1 MAVHRLGVIGAGA
14 RGRGLARAVVQCPDR
29 AMVWAV
35 AEPDETAR
43 GVFAKEFSVTRTRCF
58 QGHQELLDTCPE
70 LDGVFVATPVPDHVA
85 VACDCLKA
93 GVPVYLEK
101 PMALSVAEARRIAET
116 AELTGVRLQ
125 VGFNLRYAPLYVR
138 LKHIVAEGLLGRLL
152 SIEWKEA
159 LAPSH
164 WASYCRHPTY
174 NRRAA
179 IGSWLMEKCCH
190 DLDILNWIVDAPC
203 VRVASFGSRS
213 HFTPRPDVPEVC
225 SEDCP
230 IEEECLFS
238 ALGPR
243 GERDRRRRADQPRQA
258 CVYHSGSDLVD
269 HQTAILEYANGVTVA
284 LSLLPLTHFQSR
296 YVHICGTD
304 ATLRGLPERN
314 ELRVHRYDEGDEV
327 VCDPAPLSGG
337 HGGADPG
344 IVGAFLDWLD
354 DVACT
359 PKNTAAEG
367 LEAMVVACGID
378 LAMREGRVVTLDDL
392 RHSDTRG
399 VSASPRLT
407 SAP

>member
-1 MAVHRLGVIGAGA
+1 
-14 RGRGLARAVVQCPDR
+14 
-29 AMVWAV
+29 
-35 AEPDETAR
+35 
-43 GVFAKEFSVTRTRCF
+43 
-58 QGHQELLDTCPE
+58 
-70 LDGVFVATPVPDHVA
+70 
-85 VACDCLKA
+85 
-93 GVPVYLEK
+93 
-101 PMALSVAEARRIAET
+101 MALGLAEARRIAET
-116 AELTGVRLQ
+116 AAQTGVRLQ
-125 VGFNLRYAPLYVR
+125 VGFNLRYAPLYVG
-138 LKHIVAEGLLGRLL
+138 LKQVIADGRLGSVL

-174 NRRAA
+174 SRRSA

-230 IEEECLFS
+230 IEAECIFS
-238 ALGPR
+238 ALGPH
-243 GERDRRRRADQPRQA
+243 GQRDRRDRAGQPQHA

-269 HQTAILEYANGVTVA
+269 HQTAILEYANGVTA
-284 LSLLPLTHFQSR
+284 AFSLLPVTHLQSR
-296 YVHICGTD
+296 YVHICGTE

-314 ELRVHRYDEGDEV
+314 ELRVHRYREGDEV

-354 DVACT
+354 DPACT
-359 PKNTAAEG
+359 PKTTAAEG

-392 RHSDTRG
+392 RQSDTRE

-407 SAP
+407 